1 MATTTR
7 TGGGGPLGVWA
18 APPSAVNRCG
28 AAPCVMTRRTVRQ
41 SASPGPV
48 PVDDPAPGP
57 LQGDWRAVVMSGQ
70 PRPATRSV
78 CSVDTTH
85 SSSSSSSET
94 SSATTSPVMQSD
106 DRKKRWATLERSSV
120 DDDSGDEPTVVAC
133 YSPPPAFLGE
143 PMFRRESS
151 LQKLVERLCAEDTT
165 ARPQQQ
171 QQQQQQ
177 RNLRRRSQNQQRRA
191 TGSDAPRPQ
200 RKSDNHSANS
210 NSSSSNNSSSSGT
223 GIARATTNAQRKSPD
238 RGKKCGDKRDF
249 FFRHLEFETR
259 NRLQVDKI
267 AAYSVT
273 DYEMATKISE
283 AVFALFNA
291 PEEPSP
297 PPSPTASKA
306 DETEAACDTVTDMAS
321 IAAKRIKYPL
331 TVTDG
336 TACVGGN
343 VLSFCDY
350 FTHVNAVECDL
361 TRFEML
367 QHNLAVLDKTN
378 AVCLHASYL
387 DVMYSLHQDVVFID
401 PPWGGP
407 EYKDLDQVDL
417 FLDGIPLDEICERLR
432 GHTKCVVLKVPT
444 NFDSDKFTQHVQ
456 GHVTVR
462 KDLKKM
468 HLVIL
473 DYR

>member
-7 TGGGGPLGVWA
+7 NGGGGGPLGVWA
-18 APPSAVNRCG
+18 APPPAVNRCG
-28 AAPCVMTRRTVRQ
+28 AAPCIMTHKTVRK
-41 SASPGPV
+41 SSSLGPE
-48 PVDDPAPGP
+48 PVDDPVPGL
-57 LQGDWRAVVMSGQ
+57 LQGDWRAVVMNGQ
-70 PRPATRSV
+70 SLEATRSV
-78 CSVDTTH
+78 CSVDTSQ

-94 SSATTSPVMQSD
+94 SSATTSPVMQAD
-106 DRKKRWATLERSSV
+106 DRKKRWAALDLVER
-120 DDDSGDEPTVVAC
+120 DDEPTAAAC

-151 LQKLVERLCAEDTT
+151 LQKLVEKLCAEDSM

-171 QQQQQQ
+171 QPQQ
-177 RNLRRRSQNQQRRA
+177 RNQRRRSQNQQRRTA
-191 TGSDAPRPQ
+191 SSDAPRPQ
-200 RKSDNHSANS
+200 RRSDGH
-210 NSSSSNNSSSSGT
+210 SNNSSGSSNNGSGN

-283 AVFALFNA
+283 AVLALFDG

-297 PPSPTASKA
+297 PPSPTMTKV
-306 DETEAACDTVTDMAS
+306 DVTEAVSETVTDIGS
-321 IAAKRIKYPL
+321 IAVKRTKYPL

-350 FTHVNAVECDL
+350 FTRVNAVECDL

-378 AVCLHASYL
+378 AICLHASYL
-387 DVMYSLHQDVVFID
+387 DVMYSLQQDVVFID

-417 FLDGIPLDEICERLR
+417 FLDGIPLDVICERLR

-444 NFDSDKFTQHVQ
+444 NFDSDKFTQHVC